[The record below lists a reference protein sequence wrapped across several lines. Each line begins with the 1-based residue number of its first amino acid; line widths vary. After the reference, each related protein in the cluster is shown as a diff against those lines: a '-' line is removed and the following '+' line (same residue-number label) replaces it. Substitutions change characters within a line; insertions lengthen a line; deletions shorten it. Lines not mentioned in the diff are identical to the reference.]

1 MTGAIKEFLDRAIS
15 RSREAKVQE
24 LKDLFNFDIEEL
36 IEKGHTLRLKLHK
49 QQIPNN
55 DNFYLQA
62 DLLEVIEAS
71 EAGE

>member
-1 MTGAIKEFLDRAIS
+1 MYKS
-15 RSREAKVQE
+15 
-24 LKDLFNFDIEEL
+24 IEEL

-49 QQIPNN
+49 QQIPNA